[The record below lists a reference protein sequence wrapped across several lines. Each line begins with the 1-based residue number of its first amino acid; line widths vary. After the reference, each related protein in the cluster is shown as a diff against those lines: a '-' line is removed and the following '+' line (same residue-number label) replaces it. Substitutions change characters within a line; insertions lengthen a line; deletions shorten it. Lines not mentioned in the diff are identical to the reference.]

1 MNNCPICNTPLV
13 WQGSLTTG
21 KLGCPNSPHGEPE
34 KEEGIVEGFGFI
46 QNYKQL
52 DYDSVYGGEFYE
64 D

>member
-13 WQGSLTTG
+13 WKGSLTTG
-21 KLGCPNSPHGEPE
+21 KLGCPNLHNKQE

-46 QNYKQL
+46 PNYKQL
-52 DYDSVYGGEFYE
+52 DYENVYGGEWHE